1 MGCALFVFLLLTYLM
16 KIKTYIIPI
25 ILGSV
30 LAIGIL
36 LGKFLSDSYIQKLPP
51 PIPTPIVDTITE
63 KSPGKAKLDKLIDYI
78 EEEYVDK
85 IDTDSIVDLTVNG
98 ILNKLDP
105 HSTYIS
111 KSDIQY
117 VTENMSGKFV
127 GVGITFYMYKDSIAV
142 IKPIEGG
149 DAYYKGIQLGDRI
162 LKAGEDTLFG
172 KNLSSEKVRNLLKG
186 EIDSKVDLT
195 IYRKSKDSL
204 FTLPI
209 IRNYI
214 PIKSIDCYYKVNDTL
229 GYIRMNRFAETTHKE
244 FISAMEE
251 LEKEGINS
259 LVLDLRNNTGGLL
272 HIGIRIA
279 DEFLHR
285 DKMIVFTKNNRQEID
300 ETYSTDGG
308 IFEDKAVFV
317 LVNEQTASASEI
329 VAGALQDNDRG
340 VIVGRRTFGKG
351 LVQSEMPL
359 PDGSA
364 VRLTTARY
372 YTPTGR
378 SIQKPYNQRNK
389 RSSQIDN
396 TKIADSL
403 KFTTPNGKTVYGGG
417 GIYPDVYVPVD
428 MKPDAYMIHEVLNS
442 GLTSYFLFEYLDKY
456 PKANK
461 KPSKTNFV
469 KNYQISKDM
478 LNAFSK
484 FLSGRKIYIDTK
496 RNNDY
501 VSKYLKASLAEIW
514 YDDNVAGMIHNQG
527 DFYIEK
533 CLYHYK
539 GGEPPTTKVNSK
551 KKITKRKKT

>member
-1 MGCALFVFLLLTYLM
+1 M

-30 LAIGIL
+30 LAIGVL
-36 LGKFLSDSYIQKLPP
+36 LGKFLSDFYVQKLPP
-51 PIPTPIVDTITE
+51 PIPLPIVDTITE
-63 KSPGKAKLDKLIDYI
+63 KSPGKAKLEKLIDYI
-78 EEEYVDK
+78 EDEYVDK

-117 VTENMSGKFV
+117 VAENMSGKFV
-127 GVGITFYMYKDSIAV
+127 GVGITFYMYNDSIAV

-149 DAYYKGIQLGDRI
+149 DAYNKGIRLGDRI

-172 KNLSSEKVRNLLKG
+172 RNLSSEKVRTLLKG

-195 IYRKSKDSL
+195 IYRKSTDSL

-209 IRNYI
+209 VRNYI

-229 GYIRMNRFAETTHKE
+229 GYIRMNRFAETSHAE
-244 FISAMEE
+244 FAFALKE

-272 HIGIRIA
+272 SVGIQIA

-285 DKMIVFTKNNRQEID
+285 DKMIVFTKNNRQEIT

-308 IFEDKAVFV
+308 FFEDKAVFV

-378 SIQKPYNQRNK
+378 SIQKPYSQRNK
-389 RSSQIDN
+389 RSVQIDN
-396 TKIADSL
+396 AKVADSL

-442 GLTSYFLFEYLDKY
+442 GLTSYFLFEYLDKH

-461 KPSKTNFV
+461 KPSKISFV
-469 KNYQISKDM
+469 KNYQISKEM

-484 FLSGRKIYIDTK
+484 FLSQRKIYVDTK
-496 RNNDY
+496 RNKDDI
-501 VSKYLKASLAEIW
+501 SKYLKASLAEIW

-533 CLYHYK
+533 CLYHFK
-539 GGEPPTTKVNSK
+539 GGEPPVKKVNSK
-551 KKITKRKKT
+551 KKIKKKKSTRT